1 MPPSLRYYDTGSV
14 YESDEA
20 ASFTKRL
27 IFSGWALVPKV
38 VSVAG
43 QLRGRAPGLR
53 RPRAT
58 ATPPST
64 AGGAASG

>member
-20 ASFTKRL
+20 LSFTKRL

-38 VSVAG
+38 VSSLVSLEAE
-43 QLRGRAPGLR
+43 RRAY
-53 RPRAT
+53 ATETT
-58 ATPPST
+58 ATRLTTVGEEGSD
-64 AGGAASG
+64 